1 MNQIGNL
8 VHFTIFFFKLYA
20 AHYSGRSPL
29 SQISPRDRLLP
40 EHFLTIFADP
50 SDMDYPL
57 TDEDVFSRAM
67 VLCIGSLLAT
77 KVVEAFATGWSVQRP
92 V

>member
-8 VHFTIFFFKLYA
+8 VHFTIFLSCTQHTIVEETPY
-20 AHYSGRSPL
+20 HRS
-29 SQISPRDRLLP
+29 SPRDRPLP

-67 VLCIGSLLAT
+67 VL
-77 KVVEAFATGWSVQRP
+77 
-92 V
+92 

>member
-1 MNQIGNL
+1 M
-8 VHFTIFFFKLYA
+8 
-20 AHYSGRSPL
+20 
-29 SQISPRDRLLP
+29 P

-50 SDMDYPL
+50 SDMDHLL

-77 KVVEAFATGWSVQRP
+77 KVVEDVRYRMDGPTSVLKGN
-92 V
+92 